1 VLVNDELGRV
11 GRRARETPMKTFR
24 WTKAGAVTALCLI
37 GILPARRSSADP
49 SMTDK
54 AMATQLFKEGRT
66 LLDEGRVGPAC
77 LKLEESQRIDPGGGT
92 LLNLALCH
100 ERLGRTAT
108 AWVEFTEALGLAK
121 RDDRAQRV
129 EFASAHIAQLETD
142 LSRLTIEV
150 PSGADVPD
158 LEVKRD
164 GTVVA
169 RAVWGSPVP
178 VDPGDHVIE
187 ATAPEKVH
195 WKQSVVLGPKADSK
209 TIVIPML
216 DNAPAA
222 DSAASAPATPVVP
235 AVAAT
240 AAGTEADE
248 NAHGTPAS
256 GRSVPGRGQGEPS
269 PSAVGTVTG
278 WTAIALGVAGGGVG
292 TYFALHAL
300 ALKHDADRNC
310 PGNRC
315 SVQGENQT
323 SDSLKSADFATVSF
337 GVGIAGLAVGTV
349 ILATRPS
356 SHSSTSATLHPAP
369 AALTLTGGDVSLGP
383 GGGQVSISGRW

>member
-11 GRRARETPMKTFR
+11 ACRARETPMKRFR
-24 WTKAGAVTALCLI
+24 WSRAGAVTALCLF
-37 GILPARRSSADP
+37 GILPARSSSADP

-54 AMATQLFKEGRT
+54 AMATQLFKEGRA
-66 LLDEGRVGPAC
+66 LLEEGRVGPAC

-129 EFASAHIAQLETD
+129 EFASAHIAQLEAD

-187 ATAPEKVH
+187 AGAPEKAH
-195 WKQSVVLGPKADSK
+195 WKQSVVIGPKADSK

-216 DNAPAA
+216 DNASAP
-222 DSAASAPATPVVP
+222 DSAAGTPATPVVP
-235 AVAAT
+235 VVAAA
-240 AAGTEADE
+240 AAGTETDE
-248 NAHGTPAS
+248 SAHPTPPS
-256 GRSVPGRGQGEPS
+256 SRSARAQGEAS

-278 WTAIALGVAGGGVG
+278 WTALALGVAGGGVG

-315 SVQGENQT
+315 SVLGESQN
-323 SDSLKSADFATVSF
+323 SDSLRSADFATVSF
-337 GVGIAGLAVGTV
+337 GVGIAGLALGTV
-349 ILATRPS
+349 LLATRPA
-356 SHSSTSATLHPAP
+356 SHSGTSAALHSAP
-369 AALTLTGGDVSLGP
+369 SSLTLTGGDVSLGP
-383 GGGQVSISGRW
+383 GGGQVLLSGRW

>member
-1 VLVNDELGRV
+1 VLVNDELGRI

-24 WTKAGAVTALCLI
+24 WSRAGAVTALCLF
-37 GILPARRSSADP
+37 GILPARQSSADP

-54 AMATQLFKEGRT
+54 AMATQLFKEGRA

-150 PSGADVPD
+150 PGGADVPD

-187 ATAPEKVH
+187 ATAPEKAH
-195 WKQSVVLGPKADSK
+195 WKQSVVIGPKADSK
-209 TIVIPML
+209 TIVIPVL
-216 DNAPAA
+216 DNAPTP
-222 DSAASAPATPVVP
+222 DSAASAPATPLVP
-235 AVAAT
+235 AVAG
-240 AAGTEADE
+240 AGTETDE
-248 NAHGTPAS
+248 NARPTPAS
-256 GRSVPGRGQGEPS
+256 SRSLSGRAQGEPS

-278 WTAIALGVAGGGVG
+278 WTALAIGAAGAGVG

-315 SVQGENQT
+315 SVQGENQN

-337 GVGIAGLAVGTV
+337 GVGIAGLALGTV
-349 ILATRPS
+349 LLATRPA
-356 SHSSTSATLHPAP
+356 SHSGTSAALHTGPGS
-369 AALTLTGGDVSLGP
+369 LSLTGGDVSLGP
-383 GGGQVSISGRW
+383 GGGQVSLSGRW